1 MTVWIPTEKMLVDW
15 TIWMLEHNFLW
26 LYFGVTM
33 GVMAASFLYV
43 YLKHGP
49 DAFKANPDSD
59 DTAENMEQDRKLAK
73 KMRDMKKGKGGF

>member
-1 MTVWIPTEKMLVDW
+1 MLVDW

-49 DAFKANPDSD
+49 DAFKAQPSRDGESDS
-59 DTAENMEQDRKLAK
+59 AENMEQDKKLAK
-73 KMRDMKKGKGGF
+73 KMKDMKKGRGGF